1 MRHVKSGAL
10 AVTRRCVEL
19 RELGF
24 PQADIEEEMR
34 KNAGAYGLAALSG
47 AKPGSTLPLDAVY
60 RAGKMAHAYACAGG
74 WVREER

>member
-1 MRHVKSGAL
+1 MGHVRSGAL

-24 PQADIEEEMR
+24 SQADIEEEMR
-34 KNAGAYGLAALSG
+34 KNAGAFGLAALS
-47 AKPGSTLPLDAVY
+47 ATTPGSTLPLDAVY

-74 WVREER
+74 WEREVR